1 MALYVTIYLS
11 LMGKEGLR
19 EVAEM
24 SYAGAH
30 SLRDKLLAT
39 GKFKETFPGQP
50 FFNEFCLD
58 YDGDLDALLAEATE
72 CGYLAGVIVGEKT
85 LMLAVTEQRT
95 PEEIEELVEIMKNFK
110 GEEVRA

>member
-1 MALYVTIYLS
+1 MAFYVTIYLA

-19 EVAEM
+19 EAAEM

-30 SLRDKLLAT
+30 SLRDKLVAT

-58 YDGDLDALLAEATE
+58 YDGDLDALLEDATE
-72 CGYLAGVIVGEKT
+72 CGYLAGVKVGEKT

-95 PEEIEELVEIMKNFK
+95 PEEIDELVEIIMEHK
-110 GEEVRA
+110 EEEARS